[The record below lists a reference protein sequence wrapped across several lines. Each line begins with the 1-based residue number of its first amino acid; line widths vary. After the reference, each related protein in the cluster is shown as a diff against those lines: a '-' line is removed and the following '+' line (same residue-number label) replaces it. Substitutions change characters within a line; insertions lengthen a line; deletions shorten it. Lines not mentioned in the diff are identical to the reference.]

1 MQKESI
7 DLMNVDYEDVLHL
20 YRGWRK
26 SESALKDKDKEL
38 NMLKSKMKQLQDA
51 HVQFRSQIHGIEAIK
66 ELTVKLQSQI
76 ASLRHENEQLVAENK
91 ELAQLN
97 LNAEQ
102 FLQEKEVGEI
112 NSNKLLRDVQIEFAT
127 LKGRYEESIKAQ
139 HELEKVTASEQSH
152 RAAAQLRLSQAEKA
166 VDALREE
173 NRDLKSKLDIAHT
186 KLSQCDQELSHAS
199 EQLSCLSK
207 ELVNISNTKDAL
219 STAEAE
225 IAILKA
231 DMTRLLRLLEFSPAT
246 KDFVMSWM
254 DSGGLHFAGSG
265 INTSASRNFDAINQ
279 NISKALDN
287 EEITPAEFEHLK
299 RIHGRDPFPMS
310 GTMQEESEY
319 WVPKEAAELG
329 VHFLRTKFPQ
339 TPPTVIMEFLRNM
352 NKVLNIKQQIRKL
365 AVN

>member
-38 NMLKSKMKQLQDA
+38 NLMKSKMKQLQDA
-51 HVQFRSQIHGIEAIK
+51 HAQFRSQIQGIEAIK

-76 ASLRHENEQLVAENK
+76 ANLRHENEQLVSENK

-97 LNAEQ
+97 MNAEK
-102 FLQEKEVGEI
+102 FLKEKELEEI
-112 NSNKLLRDVQIEFAT
+112 DNNKLLKDVQIEFAT
-127 LKGRYEESIKAQ
+127 LRGRYEESIKAHQ
-139 HELEKVTASEQSH
+139 ELEKVAGNEQSL
-152 RAAAQLRLSQAEKA
+152 RAALQLRLSQSEKTI
-166 VDALREE
+166 DALREE

-219 STAEAE
+219 SSAEAE

-231 DMTRLLRLLEFSPAT
+231 DMTRLLRLLEFSPAS
-246 KDFVMSWM
+246 KDFVTSWM
-254 DSGGLHFAGSG
+254 DSDGLHFAGSG
-265 INTSASRNFDAINQ
+265 NNFGASRSLDANNQ
-279 NISKALDN
+279 NNVNGFDG
-287 EEITPAEFEHLK
+287 EQITPAEFEHLK

-310 GTMQEESEY
+310 STMQEESEY
-319 WVPKEAAELG
+319 WVPKDAAELG
-329 VHFLRTKFPQ
+329 VHFLRTRFPQ

-352 NKVLNIKQQIRKL
+352 NKV
-365 AVN
+365 